1 MRYPL
6 KHVLSGLALFAA
18 SCALTAAANPTRA
31 ALQTKNTA
39 RIVQEG
45 SANGAAI
52 QQTGS
57 GNAAGILQFGQG
69 NTGMVLQDGW
79 NNAAC
84 LVQNGRN
91 LDGSIRQHGN
101 NQTTGVLQ
109 HSWGAESIP
118 VEVCA
123 TAVTRR
129 DALSYGSS
137 HPRTPLRPRVR

>member
-1 MRYPL
+1 MTYAFR
-6 KHVLSGLALFAA
+6 HILSGLALVAA
-18 SCALTAAANPTRA
+18 SGALTAEANPTRA
-31 ALQTKNTA
+31 ALQAKNTV
-39 RIVQEG
+39 RVVQDG
-45 SANGAAI
+45 SANGAGI

-69 NTGMVLQDGW
+69 NTGTVLQDGS

-91 LDGSIRQHGN
+91 LDASIQQQGN

-109 HSWGAESIP
+109 HRWGAEYIP

-123 TAVTRR
+123 TAATKRE
-129 DALSYGSS
+129 ALSYGSS

>member
-1 MRYPL
+1 MRNAL
-6 KHVLSGLALFAA
+6 KHVLTGLAIFVA
-18 SCALTAAANPTRA
+18 SGALTAEANPTRA

-69 NTGMVLQDGW
+69 NTGTVLQHGS

-91 LDGSIRQHGN
+91 LDGSIQQRGT
-101 NQTTGVLQ
+101 NQTIGVLQ
-109 HSWGAESIP
+109 HRWGAESIP